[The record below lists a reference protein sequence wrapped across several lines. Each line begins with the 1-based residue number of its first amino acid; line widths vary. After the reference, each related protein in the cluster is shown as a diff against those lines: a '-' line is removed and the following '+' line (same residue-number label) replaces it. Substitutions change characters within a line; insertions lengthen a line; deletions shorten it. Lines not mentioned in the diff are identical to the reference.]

1 MLRRLAVTV
10 VLPGIGLLAFGL
22 RALEQDRRATD
33 QQVRD
38 RLQRAAELAARA
50 IDQQLGNWRQ
60 FRSDGVTLDTG
71 PSLKI
76 TPSQR
81 VAYEP
86 GEPITPAAAE
96 PALAEAEQ
104 YELARGDIERAIPL
118 YRRATAIGGPRLP
131 AVALSRLA
139 ACHKKTR
146 NADDALQAYR

>member
-1 MLRRLAVTV
+1 MV
-10 VLPGIGLLAFGL
+10 VLPGLVLLAFGL

-60 FRSDGVTLDTG
+60 FWSDGVTLDTA

-81 VAYEP
+81 AAYEP
-86 GEPITPAAAE
+86 GDTTASQAAE
-96 PALAEAEQ
+96 PVLAEAEQ
-104 YELARGDIERAIPL
+104 YELVRGDIERAIPL
-118 YRRATAIGGPRLP
+118 YRRATAMGGRRLR
-131 AVALSRLA
+131 AVAFARLA
-139 ACHKKTR
+139 ACYRKTGR
-146 NADDALQAYR
+146 